1 MDVSVPEFSGN
12 HGVYDPAI
20 RGCDPEIISYR
31 GDAEVGWF
39 AELPYAVSESI
50 RCGLRESVFPF
61 FCCWDSGWHGYYAA

>member
-39 AELPYAVSESI
+39 AELPYAVSES
-50 RCGLRESVFPF
+50 GVL
-61 FCCWDSGWHGYYAA
+61 SGA